1 MNASSNCLR
10 RFYNFCRC
18 AKNNE
23 TITWKQTVPWKPP
36 ITGGVVIKVYDGDT
50 ITIAEKLPYADSPLY
65 RWSVRLSGID
75 APELKSKS
83 FALKAVAEE
92 GRDALWSKIFGKRV
106 ELKDVGTEKYGR
118 VLATVLYDGE
128 NMNTWMLKKKYAYVY
143 QGQKKLTEQEQID
156 LLIHP

>member
-1 MNASSNCLR
+1 MNTSSNCLR
-10 RFYNFCRC
+10 RFCNFCRC
-18 AKNNE
+18 TKKQ

-50 ITIAEKLPYADSPLY
+50 ITIAEKLPYANSPLY

-118 VLATVLYDGE
+118 VLATVLYNGE

-156 LLIHP
+156 LLIHL